1 MTAKQ
6 NWDGEERRHNRL
18 HEDDVQA
25 IIHGVSGALSD
36 HYCRFST
43 IKTDDLHAIVP
54 FMLKFKRLSE
64 KIGSVILIV
73 IVTAF
78 TGGLIAIFSR
88 GFWGSK

>member
-1 MTAKQ
+1 MAT
-6 NWDGEERRHNRL
+6 NWIHGGNERQRM
-18 HEDDVQA
+18 HEDDLNA
-25 IIHGVSGALSD
+25 IIKGITGAVSE

-43 IKTDDLHAIVP
+43 IKSDDMEAIVP

-73 IVTAF
+73 FVTAF

-88 GFWGSK
+88 GFWRN